1 MLLFSSN
8 SFTVNGITVFPDHA
22 DPNQF
27 WYLPGPV
34 GLETMAGS
42 TEPQFLLILYA
53 PDVAT
58 GGIQGNGFLNVT
70 LALKLSD
77 DNQAAIIG
85 KIRVQFPE
93 VANPLLSPVSF
104 DEGTVQIVALDL
116 QGSGGTSAAPG
127 SSGGQVVEHILGASN
142 PELFGNNDA
151 LFALT
156 LSEEGAT
163 ILEQAFQDGMAP
175 VGGIYNLKFTG
186 VQPAL
191 DVKITADLKRVY
203 QSFSVDLTVQYYA
216 QVGIDAT
223 FEKLRQDGSIQIEVV
238 NLTTDASGTD
248 RENWALN
255 LFKDQI
261 MAQWFQPSLS
271 PATAQAADAQSVTLP
286 PPRTGGSTP
295 TTPASSATQ
304 PARAATG
311 MGSGGGTSGMT
322 NPQSATSQSATHPAT
337 GMSSSAG
344 GAMGA
349 ATGTT
354 TGTAAGAGGGTTAPK
369 PAGAA
374 TTTTATT
381 TPPPTTPHPPT
392 PTPPPTPATPGGSQ
406 PSGSSSNPFKSLPGT
421 ATAASQAA
429 SPFGASLKLKFV
441 SQDEL
446 KTVEYEFNQMNAVQR
461 TYSPQGYFGLLL
473 QGIDQSKHFLKVD
486 GTDPFFNQFAVTVH
500 PPRNFA
506 SIGLLV
512 AHVALDYGDPS
523 NQAAVKHGE
532 FSFDPTTQTAQTWA
546 VFQGLI
552 QQTQYNYTA
561 DYKFDPESG
570 WVGEQTA
577 YTLPTVTT
585 ENRDLNLDPYDFLGF
600 LSISVSADRID
611 PTLVDR
617 IEVPMQY
624 QAASGWQ
631 TSTTI
636 ILRPGGA
643 PQFWK
648 LRLADKDART
658 YTYSTNCYLKDG
670 TLISTSQVS
679 STASAVIVS
688 DPFVGAINLT
698 LQPAFDPTAYSL
710 AIVELSYQDPAHSY
724 SFQTTVQILP
734 GAATAPKV
742 HIPLIDRTLNSYQY
756 RLTFI
761 TTANQQRQ
769 GSYITA
775 TDPLLIVSPGS

>member
-1 MLLFSSN
+1 
-8 SFTVNGITVFPDHA
+8 
-22 DPNQF
+22 
-27 WYLPGPV
+27 
-34 GLETMAGS
+34 
-42 TEPQFLLILYA
+42 
-53 PDVAT
+53 
-58 GGIQGNGFLNVT
+58 
-70 LALKLSD
+70 
-77 DNQAAIIG
+77 
-85 KIRVQFPE
+85 
-93 VANPLLSPVSF
+93 
-104 DEGTVQIVALDL
+104 
-116 QGSGGTSAAPG
+116 
-127 SSGGQVVEHILGASN
+127 
-142 PELFGNNDA
+142 
-151 LFALT
+151 
-156 LSEEGAT
+156 
-163 ILEQAFQDGMAP
+163 
-175 VGGIYNLKFTG
+175 

-203 QSFSVDLTVQYYA
+203 ESFGVDLTVQYYA

-223 FEKLRQDGSIQIEVV
+223 FEKLRQDGAIKIEVV

-261 MAQWFQPSLS
+261 MAQWFQPSLT
-271 PATAQAADAQSVTLP
+271 PTTAQAADAQSVTLP
-286 PPRTGGSTP
+286 PPRTAGST
-295 TTPASSATQ
+295 TTTSTSSTSQ

-311 MGSGGGTSGMT
+311 MGSSGSTSSMT
-322 NPQSATSQSATHPAT
+322 NPQSSTSGSAISAKT

-344 GAMGA
+344 GSSGA
-349 ATGTT
+349 TTGTT
-354 TGTAAGAGGGTTAPK
+354 IGTQAGAGGGATAPK

-374 TTTTATT
+374 TTAPATTA
-381 TPPPTTPHPPT
+381 PPPTTTHAPT
-392 PTPPPTPATPGGSQ
+392 TTPAPATSSTTTSSGSQ

-512 AHVALDYGDPS
+512 AHVALDYGDPA
-523 NQAAVKHGE
+523 NQAVVKHGE
-532 FSFDPTTQTAQTWA
+532 FSFDQTMQSSQTWD
-546 VFQGLI
+546 VYEGLI
-552 QQTQYNYTA
+552 QQTQFTYTS

-577 YTLPTVTT
+577 YTVPTVTT
-585 ENRDLNLDPYDFLGF
+585 ENRVLNLDPYDFLGF
-600 LSISVSADRID
+600 LQVSVSADRVD
-611 PTLVDR
+611 PSLVDR

-624 QAASGWQ
+624 QSPSGWQ

-636 ILRPGGA
+636 IVRPGGV

-670 TLISTSQVS
+670 TLISTPQVS

-688 DPFVGAINLT
+688 DPFVGAINLI

-710 AIVELSYQDPAHSY
+710 AIVELSYQDAAHSY
-724 SFQTTVQILP
+724 SFQTTVQIPP
-734 GAATAPKV
+734 GAAAAPKV
-742 HIPLIDRTLNSYQY
+742 HIPLINRTLNSYQY

-761 TTANQQRQ
+761 TTTSQQRQ

-775 TDPLLIVSPGS
+775 TDPMLVVSPS